1 MKPRRSKRP
10 PGRRSRG
17 VALIAVLWVV
27 LLLAM
32 IAGSLTM
39 LTRTELGLSRN
50 LVLSARAE
58 ALAEGGIHLAVA
70 RLLSPDIPTPG
81 ILSWQVEM
89 DEGLIEIAADDIGG
103 RIDLNLAQPEL
114 IAGLMR
120 AAGAGDMADSL
131 ADRIVDWRDAD
142 DEPRPDGAEQADYA
156 GFDPPVR
163 VGNAPFLTADE
174 ILRIPGITMEL
185 WNRIAGAVTV
195 HSRRPGVNP
204 LYAPKLVLLALP
216 GVNEKTA
223 DELIAARAQMVIDVG
238 TDDKPAT
245 QRQRISE
252 TLQFLPQEARS
263 YLAGGSSNVYSIRS
277 HARLTEGAVYVID
290 AIIELVPGNDPP
302 WRAHEWRPGT
312 VSYTDNP
319 S

>member
-1 MKPRRSKRP
+1 MNPRCSNRLPVR
-10 PGRRSRG
+10 GARG

-58 ALAEGGIHLAVA
+58 ALAEGGIHLAAA
-70 RLLSPDIPTPG
+70 RLFSPAASGPPG
-81 ILSWQVEM
+81 LLTWQVEI
-89 DEGLIEIAADDIGG
+89 DEGLIEIVAADIGG
-103 RIDLNLAQPEL
+103 RIDLNAAQPEL
-114 IAGLMR
+114 IAGLLR

-131 ADRIVDWRDAD
+131 ADRIVDWRDKD
-142 DEPRPDGAEQADYA
+142 DEPRPNGAEQADYA

-174 ILRIPGITMEL
+174 ILRIPGITMDL
-185 WNRIAGAVTV
+185 WERIAGAVTV

-204 LYAPKLVLLALP
+204 LYAPKLALLALP
-216 GVNEKTA
+216 GIDEAAA
-223 DELIAARAQMVIDVG
+223 DELIAARGQMVIDAG
-238 TDDKPAT
+238 KDDKPAT

-252 TLQFLPQEARS
+252 TLQFLPQEARR
-263 YLAGGSSNVYSIRS
+263 YLAGGMSNVYVIRAR
-277 HARLTEGAVYVID
+277 ARLAEGAVY
-290 AIIELVPGNDPP
+290 AIEAVIELAPGNDPP
-302 WRAHEWRPGT
+302 WLTHEWRPA
-312 VSYTDNP
+312 SDW
-319 S
+319 